1 MTTWQIQEA
10 KNKFSELIDK
20 TLSEGPQTVTK
31 HGTEV
36 AVALPIDQFRK
47 LTAPKER
54 LGDFLLNSPL
64 RSSELVIERDLTAQL
79 REVDL

>member
-10 KNKFSELIDK
+10 KSKFSELIDK
-20 TLSEGPQTVTK
+20 TLSEGPQVVTK

-36 AVALPIDQFRK
+36 AVVIPIEQFRR
-47 LTAPKER
+47 LTAPKQR

-64 RSSELVIERDLTAQL
+64 RNSELVIKRDQTTEL
-79 REVDL
+79 REIDL

>member
-20 TLSEGPQTVTK
+20 TLSEGPQMVTK

-36 AVALPIDQFRK
+36 AVVMPIDQFRK
-47 LTAPKER
+47 LTAPKQR
-54 LGDFLLNSPL
+54 LGDFLLDSPL
-64 RSSELVIERDLTAQL
+64 RSSELIIERDQTAQL

>member
-20 TLSEGPQTVTK
+20 TLSEGPQTVTR

-36 AVALPIDQFRK
+36 AVVIPIDDFRK
-47 LTAPKER
+47 LTAPKQR
-54 LGDFLLNSPL
+54 LGDFLLDSPL
-64 RSSELVIERDLTAQL
+64 RNSELVIERDRTTQL
-79 REVDL
+79 REIDL

>member
-20 TLSEGPQTVTK
+20 TLSEGPQMVTK

-36 AVALPIDQFRK
+36 AVVMPIDQFRK
-47 LTAPKER
+47 LTAPKQR

-64 RSSELVIERDLTAQL
+64 RNSELVIERDQSAQL

>member
-20 TLSEGPQTVTK
+20 TLSEGPQMVTK

-36 AVALPIDQFRK
+36 AVVMPIDQFRK

-54 LGDFLLNSPL
+54 LGDFLLDSPL
-64 RSSELVIERDLTAQL
+64 RSSELIIERDQTAQL

>member
-20 TLSEGPQTVTK
+20 TLSEGPQVVTK

-36 AVALPIDQFRK
+36 AVVMPIDQFRR
-47 LTAPKER
+47 LTAPKQR

-64 RSSELVIERDLTAQL
+64 RNSELVIKRDQTTEL
-79 REVDL
+79 REIDL

>member
-20 TLSEGPQTVTK
+20 TLSEGPQMVTK

-36 AVALPIDQFRK
+36 AVVMPIDQFRR
-47 LTAPKER
+47 LTAPKQR
-54 LGDFLLNSPL
+54 LGDFLMNSPL
-64 RSSELVIERDLTAQL
+64 RNSELVIKRDKATEL
-79 REVDL
+79 REIDL

>member
-20 TLSEGPQTVTK
+20 TLSEGPQVVTK

-36 AVALPIDQFRK
+36 AVVIPIEQFRR
-47 LTAPKER
+47 LTAPKQR

-64 RSSELVIERDLTAQL
+64 RNSELVIKRDQTTDL
-79 REVDL
+79 REIDL

>member
-1 MTTWQIQEA
+1 MTIWQIQEA

-20 TLSEGPQTVTK
+20 TLSEGPQIVTK

-36 AVALPIDQFRK
+36 AVMMPIDQFRK
-47 LTAPKER
+47 LTAPKQR
-54 LGDFLLNSPL
+54 LGDFLMDSPL
-64 RSSELVIERDLTAQL
+64 RNSELVIERDQSTQL

>member
-20 TLSEGPQTVTK
+20 TLSEGPQVVTK

-36 AVALPIDQFRK
+36 AVVMPIDQFRK
-47 LTAPKER
+47 LTAPKQR

-64 RSSELVIERDLTAQL
+64 RNSELVIKRDQATEL
-79 REVDL
+79 REIDL

>member
-20 TLSEGPQTVTK
+20 TLSEGPQVVTK

-36 AVALPIDQFRK
+36 AVVIPIEQFRR
-47 LTAPKER
+47 LTAPKQR

-64 RSSELVIERDLTAQL
+64 RNSELVIKRDQTTEL
-79 REVDL
+79 REIDL